1 MFSDPAA
8 LADLEAIVHPAVRPP
23 ILAALDAASETDAP
37 AVVLEAIRVVDG
49 GYADDV
55 DEIWVVAC
63 SEAVQR
69 SRLAGRGL
77 DPAEAER
84 RIAAQVELVER
95 ARQAATR
102 VIVTDGSLADTAR
115 DVDAAL
121 AAALG
126 ARA

>member
-1 MFSDPAA
+1 M
-8 LADLEAIVHPAVRPP
+8 HPAVRPP
-23 ILAALDAASETDAP
+23 ILAALDAASASDAP

-63 SEAVQR
+63 SPDVQR

-77 DPAEAER
+77 DPGDAER

-121 AAALG
+121 AAAIA